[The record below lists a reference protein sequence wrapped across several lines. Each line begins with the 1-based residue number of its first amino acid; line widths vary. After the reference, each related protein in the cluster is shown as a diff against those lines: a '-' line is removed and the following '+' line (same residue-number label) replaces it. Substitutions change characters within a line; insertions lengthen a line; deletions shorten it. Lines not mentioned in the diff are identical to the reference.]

1 MSTVATVATPAVP
14 APGAAGRALKVT
26 QGRVLLSEFTK
37 FRSLRSTLYT
47 LLTALVLMI
56 GLGALFS
63 AVNASQFHTLSA
75 ADQASFNPVATSL
88 QGTVFAVV
96 AFGVL
101 GVLVISGEY
110 STGMIRSS
118 LTVVPRRLPILWGKL
133 VVFAGSIFSV
143 SLVASFIS
151 FFLGQALL
159 DSHHLGVS
167 ITAPGAL
174 RSVIGAALYVTVA
187 GLIGVALG
195 ALFRNTAAGISTFVG
210 AFFVIPPLASLLPS
224 SVASHLTPYLPS
236 NAGGALWS
244 AASNVR
250 RVSISTLSPWTG
262 FAFLSGYALVLI
274 AAAAWRMRRSDA

>member
-1 MSTVATVATPAVP
+1 MNTVATPAIP
-14 APGAAGRALKVT
+14 APVAAGRALKVT

-47 LLTALVLMI
+47 LLTAVVLMI
-56 GLGALFS
+56 GIGALFS
-63 AVNASQFHTLSA
+63 AVTASQYDTFSA
-75 ADQASFNPVATSL
+75 TDRASFSPVSTSL

-101 GVLVISGEY
+101 GVLTISGEY

-118 LTVVPRRLPILWGKL
+118 LTVVPRRLPVLRGK
-133 VVFAGSIFSV
+133 VAVFAGTIFSV
-143 SLVASFIS
+143 SLVASCIS
-151 FFLGQALL
+151 FFVGQALL
-159 DSHHLGVS
+159 NSHHLAVS

-210 AFFVIPPLASLLPS
+210 AFFVIPPLAGLLPS
-224 SVASHLTPYLPS
+224 SVGSHLSPYLPS
-236 NAGGALWS
+236 NAGGALWG
-244 AASNVR
+244 AVSNTPNE
-250 RVSISTLSPWTG
+250 SNALSPWTG
-262 FAFLSGYALVLI
+262 FALLSGYAVVLI